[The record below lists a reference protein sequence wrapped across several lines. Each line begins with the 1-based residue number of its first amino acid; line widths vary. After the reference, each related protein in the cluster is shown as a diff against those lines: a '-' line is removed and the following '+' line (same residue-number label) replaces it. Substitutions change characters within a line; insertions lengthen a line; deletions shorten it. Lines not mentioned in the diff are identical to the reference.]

1 VNQYILEKHGLWNE
15 VKPQYMGYRPKPA
28 RRVYLPKGEGRYRP
42 LGIPSFEDRL
52 VQDRLS
58 LILQAI
64 WEPEFCNCSYGF
76 RPDRS
81 AHDALRRVAEIVT
94 WEGTQWVVEADIK
107 GFLETSSYCTPF
119 HERLSK
125 RVAWI
130 PNVLIYKPFRFPE
143 RTWTAESSPR
153 FTRCNTV
160 WRETPRSLV
169 ASNIDTWAS
178 GTS

>member
-1 VNQYILEKHGLWNE
+1 MNQYILEKHGLWNE

-28 RRVYLPKGEGRYRP
+28 RRVYLPKGEGRYRA
-42 LGIPSFEDRL
+42 LGVPSFEDRL

-94 WEGTQWVVEADIK
+94 WGGYAVGGGGGHQ
-107 GFLETSSYCTPF
+107 
-119 HERLSK
+119 
-125 RVAWI
+125 RV
-130 PNVLIYKPFRFPE
+130 L
-143 RTWTAESSPR
+143 
-153 FTRCNTV
+153 
-160 WRETPRSLV
+160 
-169 ASNIDTWAS
+169 
-178 GTS
+178 